1 MKTMWVDSEVDAM
14 VEFKSGLALPI
25 LKSIRWSGRRIDFS
39 TRPRVERTTATLL
52 YRFEEGSTRY
62 ALRFEPGRQKWFLEG
77 IDDSGMLEDRSEFPP
92 PRVFP
97 PTNWRR

>member
-1 MKTMWVDSEVDAM
+1 MKTMLIDSEVDAM
-14 VEFKSGLALPI
+14 VEFKSGLAFPI
-25 LKSIRWSGRRIDFS
+25 VRAIKWSGRRIDFA
-39 TRPRVERTTATLL
+39 TRPRVEHTTSTLL

-77 IDDSGMLEDRSEFPP
+77 IDDSGLLEDTTEFPP

-97 PTNWRR
+97 PTDWRR